1 MVRYS
6 ELSFEEKSKIIPR
19 YDDPRFDEFMN
30 NYFEIMSDARDV
42 TPVFR
47 AGKSG
52 VCSGRIK
59 VILGH

>member
-42 TPVFR
+42 TPFLEPVNQASAR
-47 AGKSG
+47 VESK
-52 VCSGRIK
+52 
-59 VILGH
+59 